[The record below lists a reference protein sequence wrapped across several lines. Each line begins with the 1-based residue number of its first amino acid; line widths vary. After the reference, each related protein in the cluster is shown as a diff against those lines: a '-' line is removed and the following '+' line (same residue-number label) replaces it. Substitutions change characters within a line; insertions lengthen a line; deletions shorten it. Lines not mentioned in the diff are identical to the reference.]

1 MDFNDLLRQQTAD
14 LAVLFQD
21 TFTAITH
28 QKASTE
34 GKRHAEVSNEVSVGL
49 HQSPVS
55 KPGSR
60 QVTYQKSYLMCLNFQ
75 MVGVI

>member
-1 MDFNDLLRQQTAD
+1 MDFNELLRQQTAD

-34 GKRHAEVSNEVSVGL
+34 GKRHAEVSIEVSVGL
-49 HQSPVS
+49 RQSPVS
-55 KPGSR
+55 KLGSR
-60 QVTYQKSYLMCLNFQ
+60 QVTYQNSYLKC
-75 MVGVI
+75 